1 MTKPMPKWLT
11 RRYAQLWKKLKD
23 KKFHYKDA
31 KEVLREKDD
40 KTLSAVLSE
49 IKRDGWLEV
58 EINPEDTR
66 KRVYRLKS
74 SEKIMEEIAEHD

>member
-31 KEVLREKDD
+31 KEILGEKDD
-40 KTLSAVLSE
+40 KTLSAVLSG
-49 IKRDGWLEV
+49 IKREGWLEV
-58 EINPEDTR
+58 EINQEDTR
-66 KRVYRLKS
+66 KRVYRLKPP
-74 SEKIMEEIAEHD
+74 EKAIEEID